1 MDRKGRFQTKSSIL
15 TQSKRCLFNP
25 NFFDRAIRST
35 HPVEKVD
42 FFNGMH
48 ESDCPIETV
57 FEAHR
62 ISHRPR
68 KHTIAPYNSSVAG
81 LTATAAAAAA
91 VLALATLDEVQRRN
105 RDDETGEGFPCA
117 QRTLCSR
124 KRRDEDVCLSTASSW
139 MQTDPLEHASRTR
152 RSSFQQNFACPTPA
166 YQTPS

>member
-1 MDRKGRFQTKSSIL
+1 MLYTAENQLTKYVLLVFKANSYAVGSVNRKRAISDRRPNRAFLRSRKSA
-15 TQSKRCLFNP
+15 FFDP

-91 VLALATLDEVQRRN
+91 VLALATLHEFQRHN
-105 RDDETGEGFPCA
+105 RDDEGDEGSPRA
-117 QRTLCSR
+117 
-124 KRRDEDVCLSTASSW
+124 K
-139 MQTDPLEHASRTR
+139 
-152 RSSFQQNFACPTPA
+152 
-166 YQTPS
+166 